1 MQKFTK
7 TVNIRA
13 IMNNIHLKHGFYKK
27 YEYFFKKVLTR
38 VNKDANIGNVVRNG
52 TQNSL
57 KIFERYKK

>member
-1 MQKFTK
+1 MDF
-7 TVNIRA
+7 I
-13 IMNNIHLKHGFYKK
+13 KK
-27 YEYFFKKVLTR
+27 YEYFFKK

>member
-1 MQKFTK
+1 MDF
-7 TVNIRA
+7 I
-13 IMNNIHLKHGFYKK
+13 KK

-38 VNKDANIGNVVRNG
+38 VNKDANIVNVVRNG

>member
-1 MQKFTK
+1 MDF
-7 TVNIRA
+7 I
-13 IMNNIHLKHGFYKK
+13 KK

-38 VNKDANIGNVVRNG
+38 VNKDANIGNAVRNG